1 MSVRC
6 ACLVMAGFILTT
18 IVPAAFAQQEDGFC
32 GGALR
37 PEEVDALL
45 AQQRA
50 GAYDPPFVPR
60 HFLDVPIACHA
71 VRRANGT
78 GGISDQDIDLAIAD
92 ANASFAPSGIQFY
105 RLGAV
110 RSINDDALFIAVP
123 DEQAARDSLRRNQ
136 PVANAVNCYFV
147 PNLVGLCG
155 ESSFTFSS
163 VQGVLMDNDCMPPR
177 TSSSVFAHELG
188 HYFDLFHTHET
199 ATGVEC
205 PDGSNCAAA
214 GDLLCDTPADPNL
227 YGIVSPACVY
237 NNSASITCNGGLRS
251 YTPQTGNI
259 MSYSRFHCMTF
270 LTTGQ
275 HGRALATLVNLRPS
289 LAGGTL
295 TGVTWADAAFSSTQL
310 GTYAAPYRTFSGAVN
325 ATANGGTVVLKPGNY
340 PGPITISRPLTID
353 SFRGAATIGR

>member
-6 ACLVMAGFILTT
+6 ACLVMAEFILTT

-32 GGALR
+32 GSALR

-78 GGISDQDIDLAIAD
+78 GGISVQNIDRAIVD
-92 ANASFAPSGIQFY
+92 ANAAFAPAGIQFY
-105 RLGAV
+105 RLGSV
-110 RSINDDALFIAVP
+110 RSINNGTLFAEVPNDQGARDALR
-123 DEQAARDSLRRNQ
+123 RDA

-147 PNLVGLCG
+147 PNLVGLGG

-163 VQGVLMDNDCMPPR
+163 VQGILMDNEAMPPWNNS
-177 TSSSVFAHELG
+177 TFSHELG

-199 ATGVEC
+199 AFGVEC
-205 PDGSNCAAA
+205 PDGSNCAGA

-227 YGIVSPACVY
+227 RDRVSAACVY
-237 NNSASITCNGGLRS
+237 TNPAGDISCNGVFRS
-251 YTPQTGNI
+251 YAPQTGNV
-259 MSYSRFHCMTF
+259 MSYSRSDCRSFF
-270 LTTGQ
+270 TTGQ
-275 HGRALATLVNLRPS
+275 HLRALATLVNLRAS
-289 LAGGTL
+289 LAGATL
-295 TGVTWADAAFSSTQL
+295 NGVTWGDSSYTSTQR
-310 GTYAAPYRTFSGAVN
+310 GTYAAPYRTFSSAVN
-325 ATANGGTVVLKPGNY
+325 ATANSGTVVLKPGSY

-353 SFRGAATIGR
+353 SFRGEATIGR